1 MNISDGVCKSINLKY
16 VKAIKT
22 ATVNNKTLFKTLLY
36 DGSEYVIFTEWSLTL
51 LSKFNPGDDLN
62 FQSLA
67 IKLTIDDQY
76 MINYNKKN
84 VEFEKWARM
93 FKYHYSGQ
101 IKYKIHCIYN
111 LLFIIN
117 RYKIK
122 LRLFI
127 QKHYYQER
135 RFKFYFFNRFL
146 FLTC

>member
-84 VEFEKWARM
+84 VEFEKLT
-93 FKYHYSGQ
+93 YT
-101 IKYKIHCIYN
+101 KISKIEN
-111 LLFIIN
+111 LIPQVNILSSF
-117 RYKIK
+117 RK
-122 LRLFI
+122 
-127 QKHYYQER
+127 
-135 RFKFYFFNRFL
+135 
-146 FLTC
+146 